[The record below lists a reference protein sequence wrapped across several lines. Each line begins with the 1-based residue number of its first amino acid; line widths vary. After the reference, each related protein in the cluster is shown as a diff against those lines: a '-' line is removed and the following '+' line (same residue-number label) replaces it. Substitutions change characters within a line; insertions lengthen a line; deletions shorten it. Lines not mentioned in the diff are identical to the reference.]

1 MLWLASN
8 CHWYPVMPKKNTPQK
23 PHWVIFGASGCI
35 AGASNGITMVTFH
48 VDITTTP
55 VVPAVLAQ
63 WRELVSEFMI
73 SWDFMEIHWVW
84 WDINSGKCGIRSG
97 QRCCPFGIWSIQ
109 NLHVCYFK
117 SSVWYLEIRCPQ
129 IKRRKNASG
138 LVKVPIKHHQLSGD
152 ICQPLGFS
160 HQNYHLWGQ
169 SSILGQTF
177 PRFRCKPVDLSENG
191 GIPDINDSIK
201 KDNADRLS
209 NLAGI

>member
-1 MLWLASN
+1 
-8 CHWYPVMPKKNTPQK
+8 
-23 PHWVIFGASGCI
+23 
-35 AGASNGITMVTFH
+35 MVTFH
-48 VDITTTP
+48 VDITSTP

-73 SWDFMEIHWVW
+73 SWDFMEIHWIW
-84 WDINSGKCGIRSG
+84 WAIKTLENVVYALVNVVPPSEYDL
-97 QRCCPFGIWSIQ
+97 Q

-138 LVKVPIKHHQLSGD
+138 LVNVPIKH
-152 ICQPLGFS
+152 QPTKWG
-160 HQNYHLWGQ
+160 HLPTPWFFPLKLPFVR
-169 SSILGQTF
+169 SILHSWTNLSTF
-177 PRFRCKPVDLSENG
+177 RDFGANLWTCPKMG

-201 KDNADRLS
+201 KENADRLS